1 MIQIVCSLLID
12 LKQRTKGEIIGHL
25 MMDEIKLKI
34 EIMWN
39 CMNNVVTGFI
49 HDELNMKDIMLD
61 ILGLSTKKKN
71 NVQMRAYANQW
82 RFRSI
87 TGHIHNGF
95 YYFNKG
101 TLSCNDIAEQFI
113 DALIFYETCGVQ
125 IHGLVCDG
133 GGSNESFLHKIVEK
147 LGFDKKMIDL
157 QSVSMIHP
165 FDNKRRIYFWSCG
178 THSQKATRNNLF
190 RSKVGGTKNLKLN
203 DVHFGWNELEIIF
216 LRDEERFQKITKEQI
231 Y

>member
-1 MIQIVCSLLID
+1 MYEEIRDSKGMSLPSSNILHGKKSIFKSSPGIDPNCMQFVKD

-25 MMDEIKLKI
+25 MINEIKLKNG
-34 EIMWN
+34 IMWN

-61 ILGLSTKKKN
+61 ILGLSTKKH

-95 YYFNKG
+95 YYFNQG

-113 DALIFYETCGVQ
+113 DALIFMKRVVFKYMVWFVMVVGVM
-125 IHGLVCDG
+125 
-133 GGSNESFLHKIVEK
+133 K
-147 LGFDKKMIDL
+147 
-157 QSVSMIHP
+157 VS
-165 FDNKRRIYFWSCG
+165 Y
-178 THSQKATRNNLF
+178 TR
-190 RSKVGGTKNLKLN
+190 
-203 DVHFGWNELEIIF
+203 
-216 LRDEERFQKITKEQI
+216 
-231 Y
+231 